1 MDAAL
6 QEIVDALKSAVQAE
20 GEGYHFYM
28 MAAASTKDP
37 KGKEVFETLAREE
50 QDHARY
56 LKAQYRSL
64 LDTGRPDAGVRLGTR
79 LDLTGPSPIFSPAL
93 RGRAADAHYEMSALS
108 IGMQLE
114 LGAAQFYRGL
124 AAKAAAP
131 VLKQVLLELAEWE
144 TGHYEALQREQSS
157 LRDDYFGDGGFSR
170 F

>member
-50 QDHARY
+50 QEHARY
-56 LKAQYRSL
+56 LKAQYRAL
-64 LDTGRPDAGVRLGTR
+64 LDTGRPDPSARLGTR

-93 RGRAADAHYEMSALS
+93 RGRAGEAHYEMSALS

-114 LGAAQFYRGL
+114 LGAAQFYRDL
-124 AAKAAAP
+124 AGRSAAP
-131 VLKQVLLELAEWE
+131 ALQQFLTELADWE
-144 TGHYEALQREQSS
+144 TGHYEALQRQQGA
-157 LRDDYFGDGGFSR
+157 LRDDYFADGGFSR